1 MQGLRELFHS
11 IDADGSGTITVNE
24 LKEALKAK
32 GQQIPE
38 ADIQNLV
45 GKGGWEEGLHRR
57 AQICEHAMTC
67 TGPVM
72 RVTLSGGQV

>member
-1 MQGLRELFHS
+1 LRELFHS
-11 IDADGSGTITVNE
+11 IDSDGSGTITVNE

-45 GKGGWEEGLHRR
+45 SGSVRGL
-57 AQICEHAMTC
+57 AQEMCEVAGTPAC
-67 TGPVM
+67 
-72 RVTLSGGQV
+72 S